1 MADAAQLTKEIN
13 FLREQA
19 ALERQSDPRGV
30 ASTAT
35 IGRLGDALYA
45 REKLDPGAQDRELAA
60 RASSPKKPDGTPV
73 SSEGTNSSIPS
84 GVAERK
90 TESAPPRATD
100 QLKNGE
106 TRQETNAKTTASSA
120 KKNLPALV
128 RNPMEVFASSNVL
141 WTMACLTPQQFN
153 DPRLYRSTPGALKN
167 LVFSSAG
174 RFDADRVSTF
184 FGSPEFYINNF
195 VMQTVIGANEA
206 TGNSNA
212 VKFSFDI
219 IEPHSMGLLLQSMQN
234 AAIKAGYLSYLDN
247 APFVLRMDIQGF
259 NELGQ
264 NLSTIKPKFF
274 VMKLSST
281 KFVVNEGGSVYKVE
295 AIPYNH
301 QAFSDAIN
309 TTYSDVKI
317 SASGN
322 GHVFDI
328 LSGSST
334 SLMAYLN
341 KNEEKLL
348 AEGKISVKD
357 EYVIQF
363 PILSSDWQSSAGN
376 QAEIKKA
383 TVDPNAPATNRTAV
397 QASMIKTDPQLL
409 DKNSIASASLGF
421 DQKSGGRAVFKR
433 AGDQYDEKTGVLK
446 RDGMTIDPK
455 TRAFQFGQSQSLTS
469 IINQVILSSE
479 YATEALEPKFLT
491 PQGFIKWFKLD
502 IQMELLKFD
511 EVIGDYAKKITYRVV
526 PYLVHQSIFANAT
539 SAPVGYAE
547 LMKSVVKEYQYIYT
561 GQNVDILSF
570 NIDINNLFYAGANP
584 KPEAEAAKTGNQDQ
598 KAAEDRPS
606 STKTGKGPATEVQS
620 AQTGRARPK
629 RDPRLLKGFKGGSE
643 NKSVEQNVA
652 ENFQEAF
659 ISGSSADLVTI
670 NLEVL
675 GDPYWLIDSGMSNY
689 FTGAASPTAQI
700 TDDGTMNYESG
711 NVYIYISLRTPADVN
726 TLTGLYDFSIAGK
739 ESPFGGIYRVVTC
752 ENQFNDGNW
761 KQKLKCIRMP
771 GPQGPEV
778 NETITGDKPSVIDKQ
793 STSATEIGDKE
804 PPKTSPIDSSGSN
817 TASNTGAGTN
827 TAAGG
832 NNAASNTRTTTTSNL
847 PPRVVGFRYYRDLGQ
862 N

>member
-1 MADAAQLTKEIN
+1 M
-13 FLREQA
+13 
-19 ALERQSDPRGV
+19 V
-30 ASTAT
+30 ARFIPDGFGIAF
-35 IGRLGDALYA
+35 
-45 REKLDPGAQDRELAA
+45 
-60 RASSPKKPDGTPV
+60 KPDGSAVIANP
-73 SSEGTNSSIPS
+73 TNSSIPI
-84 GVAERK
+84 GYAFRK
-90 TESAPPRATD
+90 TEEVPPRPSD
-100 QLKNGE
+100 PIKDGE
-106 TRQETNAKTTASSA
+106 SKQETKSNTTAASA
-120 KKNLPALV
+120 KKNLPSLV
-128 RNPMEVFASSNVL
+128 KNPMEVFASSNIL
-141 WTMACLTPQQFN
+141 WTMACLTPEQFN
-153 DPRLYRSTPGALKN
+153 NPKLYRNIPGALTN

-174 RFDADRVSTF
+174 RFDADRVATF
-184 FGSPEFYINNF
+184 FGSPEYYINNF
-195 VMQTVIGANEA
+195 VMQTIIGANEA

-234 AAIKAGYLSYLDN
+234 AAVKAGYLSYLDN
-247 APFVLRMDIQGF
+247 APFVLRMDVQGF

-264 NLSTIKPKFF
+264 NLSQIKPKYF
-274 VMKLSST
+274 VMKLAST
-281 KFVVNEGGSVYKVE
+281 KFTVNESGSVYKVE

-301 QAFSDAIN
+301 QGFSDTIN

-322 GHVFDI
+322 GHVFDL

-341 KNEEKLL
+341 KNEEKLK
-348 AEGKISVKD
+348 AEGKITEKD

-363 PILSSDWQSSAGN
+363 PILSSDWKSSAGN
-376 QAEIKKA
+376 QEEIKKA
-383 TVDPNAPATNRTAV
+383 TVDPNADTTKKTAV

-409 DKNSIASASLGF
+409 DQNSIASASLGF
-421 DQKSGGRAVFKR
+421 SQKSGGRAVFKR

-479 YATEALEPKFLT
+479 YATNALEPKFLT

-502 IQMELLKFD
+502 IQIELLKPD
-511 EVIGDYAKKITYRVV
+511 KLTGDYAKKITYRVV

-547 LMKSVVKEYQYIYT
+547 LMKDVVKEYQYIYT

-570 NIDINNLFYAGANP
+570 NVEINNLFYAGANP
-584 KPEAEAAKTGNQDQ
+584 KPEAEAANTGNQDQ

-606 STKTGKGPATEVQS
+606 STKTGKGQATEVQS
-620 AQTGRARPK
+620 AQAGRSRPR

-652 ENFQEAF
+652 ENFQDAF
-659 ISGSSADLVTI
+659 ISGSSADMVTI

-689 FTGAASPTAQI
+689 FVGAASPTAQI

-739 ESPFGGIYRVVTC
+739 ESPFGGIYRIVMC

-778 NETITGDKPSVIDKQ
+778 NETVTGDKASVVDKE
-793 STSATEIGDKE
+793 STPATEIGDKT
-804 PPKTSPIDSSGSN
+804 PPKTSPIESSPAVNLTGSDADKRAAISGQRN
-817 TASNTGAGTN
+817 TATTP
-827 TAAGG
+827 
-832 NNAASNTRTTTTSNL
+832 TTTTSNQ
-847 PPRVVGFRYYRDLGQ
+847 PTRVVGFRYYRDLGQ

>member
-1 MADAAQLTKEIN
+1 MVARFIPQGKEL
-13 FLREQA
+13 FF
-19 ALERQSDPRGV
+19 
-30 ASTAT
+30 
-35 IGRLGDALYA
+35 
-45 REKLDPGAQDRELAA
+45 
-60 RASSPKKPDGTPV
+60 KPDGSVVIP
-73 SSEGTNSSIPS
+73 EFTNSTIPV
-84 GVAERK
+84 GLAEK
-90 TESAPPRATD
+90 ITNLDP
-100 QLKNGE
+100 
-106 TRQETNAKTTASSA
+106 TRPSNPLRGGASTQKEKSDTTAASA

-128 RNPMEVFASSNVL
+128 RSPMEVFSSNSVL

-153 DPRLYRSTPGALKN
+153 DPKTYRDNPSALKN
-167 LVFSSAG
+167 IVFSSAG
-174 RFDADRVSTF
+174 RFDADRVATF
-184 FGSPEFYINNF
+184 FGSPEYYINNF

-234 AAIKAGYLSYLDN
+234 AAVKAGYLSYLDN
-247 APFVLRMDIQGF
+247 APYVLRMDIQGF

-264 NLSTIKPKFF
+264 NLSQIKPKYF
-274 VMKLSST
+274 VMKLSTT
-281 KFVVNEGGSVYKVE
+281 KFTVNEGGSVYKVE

-301 QAFSDAIN
+301 QGFADSIN
-309 TTYSDVKI
+309 TTYSDVKL
-317 SASGN
+317 SASGK
-322 GHVFDI
+322 GHVFDL
-328 LSGSST
+328 LSGSEG
-334 SLMAYLN
+334 SLVAYLN
-341 KNEEKLL
+341 NNEKKLK
-348 AEGKISVKD
+348 AEGKVSEQD

-376 QAEIKKA
+376 QSEVKKA
-383 TVDPNAPATNRTAV
+383 TVDPNAPDTKKAAV
-397 QASMIKTDPQLL
+397 QASMIKIDPQLL
-409 DKNSIASASLGF
+409 DQNSMASASLGF
-421 DQKSGGRAVFKR
+421 DQSSGGRAIFKR

-446 RDGMTIDPK
+446 REGMTIDPK
-455 TRAFQFGQSQSLTS
+455 TRAFQFGQNQSLTA

-502 IQMELLKFD
+502 VQIELLKFD
-511 EVIGDYAKKITYRVV
+511 IITGDYAKKITYRVV

-547 LMKSVVKEYQYIYT
+547 LMKDVVKEYQYIYT

-570 NIDINNLFYAGANP
+570 SIDINNLFNAGANP
-584 KPEAEAAKTGNQDQ
+584 KPEAEAAKTATQDQ
-598 KAAEDRPS
+598 NAAETKNS
-606 STKTGKGPATEVQS
+606 STKTGKGQAAEVQS

-643 NKSVEQNVA
+643 YKSVEQNIA

-659 ISGSSADLVTI
+659 ISGSSADMVTV
-670 NLEVL
+670 NLEIL

-689 FTGAASPTAQI
+689 FVGAASPTAQI

-711 NVYIYISLRTPADVN
+711 NVYIYITFRTPADVN

-739 ESPFGGIYRVVTC
+739 ESPFGGIYRVVSC

-778 NETITGDKPSVIDKQ
+778 NETITGDKASVVNKVEVPAI
-793 STSATEIGDKE
+793 EIGEKE
-804 PPKTSPIDSSGSN
+804 APKTSLVDSGSTN
-817 TASNTGAGTN
+817 ATVGADTASSSSNGSGAQ
-827 TAAGG
+827 
-832 NNAASNTRTTTTSNL
+832 TTTTSNQ
-847 PPRVVGFRYYRDLGQ
+847 PQRRVGFRYYRDLGQ